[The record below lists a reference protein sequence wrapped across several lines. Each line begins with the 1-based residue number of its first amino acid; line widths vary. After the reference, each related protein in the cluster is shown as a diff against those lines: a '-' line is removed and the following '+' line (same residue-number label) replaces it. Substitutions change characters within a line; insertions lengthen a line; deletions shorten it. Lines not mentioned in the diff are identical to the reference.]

1 MVQLVQLL
9 LMFQRLLG
17 GGLIKLVI
25 FLENFLPS
33 FQFNVLQQ
41 SSHVPTVENVSD
53 PLGYAMVMMTVGII
67 PMKETVQVTFQY
79 WPSCPNPKTEILYHQ
94 KPLYAGL
101 GI

>member
-41 SSHVPTVENVSD
+41 SSPVTIGNVSN
-53 PLGYAMVMMTVGII
+53 PLGYAMVIMTVGII
-67 PMKETVQVTFQY
+67 RMKETVLLQVKC
-79 WPSCPNPKTEILYHQ
+79 S
-94 KPLYAGL
+94 
-101 GI
+101 

>member
-33 FQFNVLQQ
+33 FQFNVLQR
-41 SSHVPTVENVSD
+41 SSHVTIGNVSN
-53 PLGYAMVMMTVGII
+53 PLGNAMVIMIVGII
-67 PMKETVQVTFQY
+67 RMKETVQVKCSLDLHTNFVRSVRLWNFKDGGY
-79 WPSCPNPKTEILYHQ
+79 
-94 KPLYAGL
+94 
-101 GI
+101 